1 MVRAY
6 VEGKEVPST
15 DPPSSPPPDPPEEEE
30 SEEVVTSAPRGRIV
44 EVPPDYTIRPRR
56 TLHQKIKEIH
66 KVWLALVPLAAG
78 VIGAVRPLWNVGSA
92 MYQWV
97 QGVNAAMSAASA
109 TASAEKRHGEAIEE
123 LRADIA
129 DAGAAQGRTWDQQD
143 EINLNVH
150 KQIVRWR
157 PQTPPPALGPKA
169 KAAGRQ

>member
-6 VEGKEVPST
+6 VEGKEVPAT
-15 DPPSSPPPDPPEEEE
+15 DPPSTPPPDPPEEE
-30 SEEVVTSAPRGRIV
+30 VVTSATRGRMV

-56 TLHQKIKEIH
+56 TLHQKIKEVH
-66 KVWLALVPLAAG
+66 KIWLALVPLAAG

-97 QGVNAAMSAASA
+97 QGVNAAMSVASA
-109 TASAEKRHGEAIEE
+109 TASAEKRHAEAIEE

-150 KQIVRWR
+150 KQLNRWR
-157 PQTPPPALGPKA
+157 PQTPPPALGPKGQ
-169 KAAGRQ
+169 GRRSP

>member
-6 VEGKEVPST
+6 VEGKEVPVTEPPS
-15 DPPSSPPPDPPEEEE
+15 DPPSDPPEE
-30 SEEVVTSAPRGRIV
+30 SEGVVTSARGRIV

-56 TLHQKIKEIH
+56 TLHQKIKELH
-66 KVWLALVPLAAG
+66 KVWLALVPLTAG
-78 VIGAVRPLWNVGSA
+78 VIGAVRPLWNAGSA

-97 QGVNAAMSAASA
+97 QGVNAAMSVASA
-109 TASAEKRHGEAIEE
+109 AASAEKRHGDAIEELRAE

-129 DAGAAQGRTWDQQD
+129 DAGAAQGRIWDQQD

-150 KQIVRWR
+150 KQLNHGR

-169 KAAGRQ
+169 KGRQ